1 MRLVQRVHGQTW
13 TKQVLINFFGNSQ
26 FDFESFS
33 ECVVNPIEIMEWS
46 DTESIIST
54 AFSLAGTMMS
64 ALVLIIF
71 IRFNNTPVVK
81 ASTRELCYIVLVGM
95 ILSHLSIFSI
105 LAHPTKGV
113 CTLSRI
119 LPGISFSM
127 IYGSL
132 LIKTNRI
139 ARLLAISKKR
149 FPSKKLKFMSP
160 LSQVILALFLISI
173 ESTIAISIL
182 FIEPPETEL
191 QYPRDTQNLLVC
203 KESPSTILSPL
214 AFIFL
219 LIIMCTLNAFKTR
232 NVPENFNE
240 TKFVGFAIYTTCVI
254 WIAFFPIYYGSE
266 MQIIT
271 KCLCI
276 SLSSIF
282 TLIFLFFPKIYIIL
296 LHPEKNIR
304 ALFTTSKSI
313 RCHIG
318 ATRHSNLSH
327 KTSSSISSAH
337 GPSSIEFESTLHRSF
352 KKSSSSQTSN
362 EKLAVEKIDMSCS
375 PIRDDLFECF
385 LPDQAMKMLNGYPDD
400 IIMHKS
406 SQATKHA
413 NYRRVPTSPSHAKI
427 RNHKVYIKE
436 SLLNGNVNLHHYM
449 KPSRTAKN
457 QKPKN
462 YKESY
467 KPVLCVECLEM
478 EKKNVKIWP
487 SVKGEIQI
495 AKLPKKSPIFTVEKV
510 PLESKSSSFNE
521 HRKIAISE
529 ESLSECSIS
538 DTACKLKRI
547 TIQLN

>member
-1 MRLVQRVHGQTW
+1 M
-13 TKQVLINFFGNSQ
+13 
-26 FDFESFS
+26 
-33 ECVVNPIEIMEWS
+33 WS

-54 AFSLAGTMMS
+54 AFSILGTTLS
-64 ALVLIIF
+64 TVVLIIF

-81 ASTRELCYIVLVGM
+81 ASTRELCFIVLIGM

-105 LAHPTKGV
+105 LAHPTV
-113 CTLSRI
+113 EMCTLSRI

-149 FPSKKLKFMSP
+149 FPSKNLKFMSP
-160 LSQVILALFLISI
+160 LSQVILAFLLISI
-173 ESTIAISIL
+173 ESSIAISML

-191 QYPRDTQNLLVC
+191 QYPRETQNLLVC
-203 KESPSTILSPL
+203 KESPTTILSPL

-219 LIIMCTLNAFKTR
+219 IIIMCTCYAFKTR

-240 TKFVGFAIYTTCVI
+240 TKFLGFAIYTTAVI

-276 SLSSIF
+276 SLSSIM
-282 TLIFLFFPKIYIIL
+282 TLVFMFFPKIYIIL

-318 ATRHSNLSH
+318 ATRHSNISN
-327 KTSSSISSAH
+327 KTSSSLSSTH
-337 GPSSIEFESTLHRSF
+337 GPSSVEYEPALHRSF
-352 KKSSSSQTSN
+352 KKSSSCQTST
-362 EKLAVEKIDMSCS
+362 EKLSVEKVDTSCS
-375 PIRDDLFECF
+375 PIRDEVYDCF
-385 LPDQAMKMLNGYPDD
+385 FPEHGLKLLNGYPDD
-400 IIMHKS
+400 IIMNKS
-406 SQATKHA
+406 NSVMKNA
-413 NYRRVPTSPSHAKI
+413 NYRRVPTSPSHVRIK
-427 RNHKVYIKE
+427 NNKVFIKE
-436 SLLNGNVNLHHYM
+436 SLSNGGVALHHSM
-449 KPSRTAKN
+449 KPNRTMKRHHKSKRHVESN
-457 QKPKN
+457 QKPI
-462 YKESY
+462 
-467 KPVLCVECLEM
+467 LCLECM
-478 EKKNVKIWP
+478 EIEKRNVNVF
-487 SVKGEIQI
+487 SNTLTDAQLQ
-495 AKLPKKSPIFTVEKV
+495 KLPKKSPIFTVEKI
-510 PLESKSSSFNE
+510 PLESNTNHFNE
-521 HRKIAISE
+521 RRRVAISE

>member
-1 MRLVQRVHGQTW
+1 MFCV
-13 TKQVLINFFGNSQ
+13 
-26 FDFESFS
+26 ESFILKQKLFSSDS
-33 ECVVNPIEIMEWS
+33 ETIFLSACVVNPIEIMEWS
-46 DTESIIST
+46 DIESVIST
-54 AFSLAGTMMS
+54 AFSVLGVTLS
-64 ALVLIIF
+64 GLVLIIF
-71 IRFNNTPVVK
+71 LQFNNTPVVK
-81 ASTRELCYIVLVGM
+81 ASTRELCYIVLFGM

-105 LAHPTKGV
+105 LAYPTLQM
-113 CTLSRI
+113 CALTRT

-160 LSQVILALFLISI
+160 LSQVMLAFLLILI
-173 ESTIAISIL
+173 ESFIAISML

-191 QYPRDTQNLLVC
+191 QYPSEKLNLLVC
-203 KESPSTILSPL
+203 KESSLTILSPL

-219 LIIMCTLNAFKTR
+219 LIIMCTGYAFKTR

-276 SLSSIF
+276 SLSSIM
-282 TLIFLFFPKIYIIL
+282 TLIFMFFPKIYIIL

-318 ATRHSNLSH
+318 ATRHTNISQ

-337 GPSSIEFESTLHRSF
+337 ERSIETELLTNRSL
-352 KKSSSSQTSN
+352 KKSSSSQTST
-362 EKLAVEKIDMSCS
+362 ERLSVERADMSCS
-375 PIRDDLFECF
+375 PIRDEVFDSL
-385 LPDQAMKMLNGYPDD
+385 LPEHGKLLNGYHNDTNSYL
-400 IIMHKS
+400 INRKS
-406 SQATKHA
+406 HYQ
-413 NYRRVPTSPSHAKI
+413 RVPTSPSHNKF
-427 RNHKVYIKE
+427 RNRKVYTKE
-436 SLLNGNVNLHHYM
+436 PNFNASLHCPV
-449 KPSRTAKN
+449 KPFRSSKSY
-457 QKPKN
+457 QKPPRQLEN
-462 YKESY
+462 
-467 KPVLCVECLEM
+467 PVLCVDCLEI
-478 EKKNVKIWP
+478 EKRNVKIFP
-487 SVKGEIQI
+487 IDSLQV
-495 AKLPKKSPIFTVEKV
+495 AKYTRKSPIFTVEKI
-510 PLESKSSSFNE
+510 PLALNDTSFNE
-521 HRKIAISE
+521 KRKIAISE

-538 DTACKLKRI
+538 ETSACKLKRI

>member
-1 MRLVQRVHGQTW
+1 MFQLKFIFLYSNG
-13 TKQVLINFFGNSQ
+13 FFNLH
-26 FDFESFS
+26 DTLNLLS
-33 ECVVNPIEIMEWS
+33 ECVENPLEIMEWS
-46 DTESIIST
+46 DTESVIST
-54 AFSLAGTMMS
+54 AFSVLGTTLS
-64 ALVLIIF
+64 GIVLMIF
-71 IRFNNTPVVK
+71 LRFNNTPVVK

-105 LAHPTKGV
+105 LAHPTVKM

-149 FPSKKLKFMSP
+149 FPSKNLKFMSP
-160 LSQVILALFLISI
+160 LAQVILAFFLISI
-173 ESTIAISIL
+173 ESVIAISML
-182 FIEPPETEL
+182 FIEPPATEI
-191 QYPRDTQNLLVC
+191 QYPRDTINLLVC
-203 KESPSTILSPL
+203 KESPSTILTPL

-219 LIIMCTLNAFKTR
+219 LIFMCTCYAFRTR

-276 SLSSIF
+276 SLSSIM
-282 TLIFLFFPKIYIIL
+282 TLIFMFFPKIYIIL

-318 ATRHSNLSH
+318 ATRHSNISQ
-327 KTSSSISSAH
+327 KASNSISSAH
-337 GPSSIEFESTLHRSF
+337 GASSAEYEPAFQRSF
-352 KKSSSSQTSN
+352 KKSSSSQTST
-362 EKLAVEKIDMSCS
+362 EKLAVEKIDTSCS
-375 PIRDDLFECF
+375 PIRDELFGIFFPEQGVK
-385 LPDQAMKMLNGYPDD
+385 LLNGFPDD
-400 IIMHKS
+400 MIMNKS
-406 SQATKHA
+406 SYQMMR
-413 NYRRVPTSPSHAKI
+413 NSDYMRVPTSPSHVKI
-427 RNHKVYIKE
+427 KNNKIYVKE
-436 SLLNGNVNLHHYM
+436 SLKNGNVHLHHSM
-449 KPSRTAKN
+449 KPPRISKHHHKLKRRVED
-457 QKPKN
+457 P
-462 YKESY
+462 
-467 KPVLCVECLEM
+467 KPVLCLECLEM
-478 EKKNVKIWP
+478 ERQNGHFIPNPVESQTVK
-487 SVKGEIQI
+487 
-495 AKLPKKSPIFTVEKV
+495 LTKKSPIFTVEKI
-510 PLESKSSSFNE
+510 PLNNTENSFS
-521 HRKIAISE
+521 RRVAISE

-547 TIQLN
+547 TIQLK